1 MNTLDTIR
9 EMIAKEFDIEIEK
22 IKPESTFEE
31 LDMDSL
37 DMFQLI
43 FLAESEFQIE
53 VKDLPKEAKTIQDIV
68 NAIEKSKT

>member
-1 MNTLDTIR
+1 MDTLDTIR

-53 VKDLPKEAKTIQDIV
+53 VKDLPKEAQTIQDIV

>member
-1 MNTLDTIR
+1 MNTLDTII

>member
-53 VKDLPKEAKTIQDIV
+53 VKDLPKEAQTIQDIV

>member
-68 NAIEKSKT
+68 NAIEKSKI